1 VLPTHCPVCGS
12 DVERSEGEAVARC
25 VGGLFCAAQRKES
38 LRHFASR
45 RAMNIEGFGPKL
57 VDQLVD
63 LNIVKTPAD
72 LFSLTAEQ
80 LAELE
85 HLGEKSAQ
93 KLVAA
98 LDKSKNT
105 TYPRFLYS
113 LGIADVGEAT
123 ALALANDFSSL
134 DELLAAD
141 EERLQQVPDVGPI
154 VAANIR
160 AFFHEPHNLEVIDK
174 LRAAGVQW
182 PVVDQG
188 AKRELPLAGKT
199 FVITGT
205 LTSMTRDEAKARL
218 QALGAKV
225 AGSVSKRT
233 DVLVVGA
240 NAGSKLSDALAHG
253 VVTWS
258 ETDLSSFLRG

>member
-1 VLPTHCPVCGS
+1 
-12 DVERSEGEAVARC
+12 
-25 VGGLFCAAQRKES
+25 
-38 LRHFASR
+38 
-45 RAMNIEGFGPKL
+45 
-57 VDQLVD
+57 
-63 LNIVKTPAD
+63 
-72 LFSLTAEQ
+72 
-80 LAELE
+80 
-85 HLGEKSAQ
+85 
-93 KLVAA
+93 
-98 LDKSKNT
+98 
-105 TYPRFLYS
+105 
-113 LGIADVGEAT
+113 
-123 ALALANDFSSL
+123 
-134 DELLAAD
+134 
-141 EERLQQVPDVGPI
+141 
-154 VAANIR
+154 
-160 AFFHEPHNLEVIDK
+160 
-174 LRAAGVQW
+174 
-182 PVVDQG
+182 VDQG